1 MHARLELLTRALSN
15 ASLGAFHRFFSQ
27 TQLPFFRSDY
37 RGASGRQGTR
47 SGCLPLAMVS
57 GIAPPAAS
65 FQVNSAVP
73 NWAFSACEEHLPA
86 KGLPWVAH
94 RIKT

>member
-15 ASLGAFHRFFSQ
+15 ASFDGFERFFRQ

-37 RGASGRQGTR
+37 RGASQRQGSR
-47 SGCLPLAMVS
+47 GGCLPLAMIS
-57 GIAPPAAS
+57 AIAAPAAS

-73 NWAFSACEEHLPA
+73 NWAFTGCDGQLPA